1 MNNQK
6 ILELIDGSSLRDR
19 DKGFIQI
26 HLDTYASYMKS
37 LQAKNTY
44 LSQFIEY
51 AELSAKEL
59 TEKNVLLN
67 VMLNQFY
74 DRFTDEEIRTIR
86 TEAKRCLKNQ
96 ELPMQT

>member
-1 MNNQK
+1 MDNKK
-6 ILELIDGSSLRDR
+6 ILELIDGSSLRDK

-26 HLDTYASYMKS
+26 HLDTYASYIRS

-51 AELSAKEL
+51 TELRAKEL
-59 TEKNVLLN
+59 TEKSVLLN

-74 DRFTDEEIRTIR
+74 DRFTDEEIKAIR
-86 TEAKRCLKNQ
+86 TEAERCLKNQ